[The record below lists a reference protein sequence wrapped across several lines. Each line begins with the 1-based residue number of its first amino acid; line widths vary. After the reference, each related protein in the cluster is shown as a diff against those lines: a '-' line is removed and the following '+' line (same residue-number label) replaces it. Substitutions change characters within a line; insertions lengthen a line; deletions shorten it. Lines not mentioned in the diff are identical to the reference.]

1 MATPTVDEV
10 HTRAT
15 IEEVVAG
22 IADQRIIAE
31 ASGCVLNI
39 VAQRSMELRLDL
51 SCLGAWRLRQV
62 SWKCRYHPGNLAAR
76 VAVAAGHA
84 EGRGVSDVHH

>member
-15 IEEVVAG
+15 IEDVDAG
-22 IADQRIIAE
+22 IADQLITE

-39 VAQRSMELRLDL
+39 VAQRSMVLRLDL
-51 SCLGAWRLRQV
+51 SLPRGVAFKAGLMELPLP
-62 SWKCRYHPGNLAAR
+62 SWKL
-76 VAVAAGHA
+76 
-84 EGRGVSDVHH
+84 GR